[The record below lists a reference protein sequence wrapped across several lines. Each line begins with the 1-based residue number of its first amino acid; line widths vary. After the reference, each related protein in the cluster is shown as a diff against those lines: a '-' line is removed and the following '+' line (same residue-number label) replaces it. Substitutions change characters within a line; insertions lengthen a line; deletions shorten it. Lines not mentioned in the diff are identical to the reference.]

1 MNDEPINAEKF
12 QKIIDE
18 LPADER
24 EYLRECI
31 ESMVRCFMQDTDD
44 VGVFIATTRDGYGAH
59 VYSMGASPDDVKI
72 MLESVLFNKFADEEA
87 MKIPKEKLN

>member
-1 MNDEPINAEKF
+1 MNNTPINAEKF

-31 ESMVRCFMQDTDD
+31 ESMIRCFMQDTDSL
-44 VGVFIATTRDGYGAH
+44 GVFVATTRTGYGAH
-59 VYSMGASPDDVKI
+59 VYAMNADSVEVKI
-72 MLESVLFNKFADEEA
+72 MLESVLLNKFEDEQA

>member
-1 MNDEPINAEKF
+1 MNDEPINAENF
-12 QKIIDE
+12 EKIINA

-31 ESMVRCFMQDTDD
+31 EGMVRCFMQDTDD
-44 VGVFIATTRDGYGAH
+44 VGVFITTTRSGYGAH
-59 VYSMGASPDDVKI
+59 VYSIGASPDDVKI
-72 MLESVLFNKFADEEA
+72 MLESVLFNKFADEEV

>member
-1 MNDEPINAEKF
+1 MNNEPIDVDTFNAV
-12 QKIIDE
+12 IDSLDKE
-18 LPADER
+18 ER
-24 EYLRECI
+24 EHFRECVTA
-31 ESMVRCFMQDTDD
+31 MLRCFMQNTDSL
-44 VGVFIATTRDGYGAH
+44 GVFVATTRTGYGAH

>member
-1 MNDEPINAEKF
+1 MNKTPINAEKF

-18 LPADER
+18 MPADER
-24 EYLRECI
+24 EYLRECV
-31 ESMVRCFMQDTDD
+31 ESMLRCFMQDTND

-59 VYSMGASPDDVKI
+59 VYAMGASQDDVKI
-72 MLESVLFNKFADEEA
+72 MLESVLFSKFTDEEA

>member
-1 MNDEPINAEKF
+1 MNNTPINAEKF

-31 ESMVRCFMQDTDD
+31 ESMIRCFMQDTDSL
-44 VGVFIATTRDGYGAH
+44 GVFVATTRTGYGAH
-59 VYSMGASPDDVKI
+59 VYAMNADSVEVKI

-87 MKIPKEKLN
+87 MKMPKEKLN

>member
-1 MNDEPINAEKF
+1 MNNIPINAEKF

-44 VGVFIATTRDGYGAH
+44 VGVFIATTREGYGAQ

-72 MLESVLFNKFADEEA
+72 MLESVLFNKFVDEEA